1 MRWILPLV
9 VLIAMV
15 AAGSAEAASKHCA
28 PVRNPYPGTKY
39 EGVDLSHIRALNMSC
54 RTARHVARKGHRKA
68 LAVGISQGPIVHVTW
83 HGWHVT
89 GDLHPASDR
98 FTATKGTRRVRWR
111 F

>member
-1 MRWILPLV
+1 MRWVLPLFV
-9 VLIAMV
+9 VI
-15 AAGSAEAASKHCA
+15 
-28 PVRNPYPGTKY
+28 
-39 EGVDLSHIRALNMSC
+39 EGVDLSHVRAVNMSC

-68 LAVGISQGPIVHVTW
+68 LAVGTSQGPIVRVTW

-89 GDLHPASDR
+89 GDLRPASDR